1 MDSLALLKREGVGV
15 GLARTRVRVVGIDPG
30 TTNST
35 VAEILWDPGQSG
47 PVEVRCLEIDQD
59 TTEGRYTHVLVP
71 SVVALHQGKVHI
83 GEGAKRLRARAA
95 GLGIEETRNL
105 FSECKNDIGIKRTY
119 HRAPMGFQ
127 SAAEVGGHV
136 LRFLKDSATSESPA
150 PADRVVVT
158 VPASSQ
164 AAQRRD
170 TLKAPERARIPLG
183 SGDLLELL

>member
-1 MDSLALLKREGVGV
+1 MDSLALLKREGVGL
-15 GLARTRVRVVGIDPG
+15 GSARTPVRVLGIDLG

-35 VAEILWDPGQSG
+35 VGEILWEPGQSG
-47 PVEVRCLEIDQD
+47 AVEVRCLEIDQD
-59 TTEGRYTHVLVP
+59 TTEGRYTHLLVP
-71 SVVALHQGKVHI
+71 SVVALHQGKVYI

-95 GLGIEETRNL
+95 DFGLEETRSV

-119 HRAPMGFQ
+119 HGAPMGFR

-170 TLKAPERARIPLG
+170 TLKAPERAGVPLG
-183 SGDLLELL
+183 SGGLLGLQ